1 MKLCGY
7 HRQVKENATMSERAT
22 ELANRFT
29 TANDELIGIIQGA
42 SDGELQTICPGEQW
56 SVLVT
61 ARHVAIAYRVV
72 GSWIRRVA
80 NGEDIPVTR
89 RQIDEGNALHAQ
101 EFAGTTREEVLTL
114 LRDNGIKAAD
124 TIRNLSDEQLDT
136 SAAMG
141 PADGDRITAEQVTQS
156 ALIHHITDHTADI
169 RATLAQPGDGGVH

>member
-1 MKLCGY
+1 MVRNWTDLQLCGNY
-7 HRQVKENATMSERAT
+7 RQLREKATMSERAI

-29 TANDELIGIIQGA
+29 TANDGLIGIIQRAGDA
-42 SDGELQTICPGEQW
+42 ELQTICPGEQW

-61 ARHVAIAYRVV
+61 ARHVAISYRVV

-80 NGEDIPVTR
+80 NGEEVPVTR

-101 EFAGTTREEVLTL
+101 EFATTTRQEVLTL

-124 TIRNLSDEQLDT
+124 TIRNLSDEQLGT

-141 PADGDRITAEQVTQS
+141 PADGDSLTAEQVIRDV
-156 ALIHHITDHTADI
+156 LIHHVADHTADI
-169 RATLAQPGDGGVH
+169 QATLA